1 MTDPIQRESSLL
13 EWIRTN
19 KLEASRRLVIWS
31 ALGGVLLYIY
41 GEILSRNWAIQIGI
55 WLLLAAIVGAS
66 IYKLVIYVVG
76 FTGK

>member
-31 ALGGVLLYIY
+31 IMGGVLLYIY
-41 GEILSRNWAIQIGI
+41 GEILSRDWAIQTGI

-66 IYKLVIYVVG
+66 IYKLVTFVVG